1 MHGRFGVAFAVFMF
15 LGLVTVDG
23 PYFWHRHGIQLRRPG
38 LPCDNLLSEA
48 APSAFFKFT
57 GSPPMSFPK
66 RFQDQADNDLP
77 LELQELGELISSLSG
92 SESLQ
97 IQAAYKRVTESVLRR
112 RRILGIVQEALS
124 QLRLDVKYLMFDLE
138 VTRRERDELQSR
150 IEGEEREY

>member
-1 MHGRFGVAFAVFMF
+1 
-15 LGLVTVDG
+15 
-23 PYFWHRHGIQLRRPG
+23 
-38 LPCDNLLSEA
+38 
-48 APSAFFKFT
+48 
-57 GSPPMSFPK
+57 MSFPK